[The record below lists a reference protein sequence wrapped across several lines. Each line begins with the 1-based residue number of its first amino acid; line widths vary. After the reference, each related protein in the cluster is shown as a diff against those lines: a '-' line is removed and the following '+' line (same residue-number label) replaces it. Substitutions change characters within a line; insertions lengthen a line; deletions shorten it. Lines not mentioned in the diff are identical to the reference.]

1 MSIYS
6 VHLEYLGQRS
16 INIHI
21 ENHLLFCYVLM
32 YIQNYV
38 ETCLCMCVYTH
49 THTHFLSHDYS
60 ILRDE
65 HKLTVADK
73 SMADVHATNSM
84 A

>member
-1 MSIYS
+1 
-6 VHLEYLGQRS
+6 
-16 INIHI
+16 
-21 ENHLLFCYVLM
+21 
-32 YIQNYV
+32 
-38 ETCLCMCVYTH
+38 MCVYTH